1 MENKFSK
8 SINIIRDTESNFE
21 YIPTPNS
28 RMVVNQIVNDFKK
41 GIRSF
46 NIIGT
51 YGTGKSA
58 FLLALEQSLSGKKDY
73 FKANFN
79 SDSNFDFLKII
90 GSSNSII
97 NTFSDFLDLKNSDN
111 IQEEILSEI
120 FNRYHNFKK
129 SNKILFI
136 LVDEFGKFLEYASK
150 NDPDKELYFI
160 QQLAEF
166 CNNPKHNIVL
176 ITTVH
181 QSIDSYSY
189 SLNKNQQQEWKK
201 S

>member
-111 IQEEILSEI
+111 IQEEILSE
-120 FNRYHNFKK
+120 FQYRDF
-129 SNKILFI
+129 
-136 LVDEFGKFLEYASK
+136 
-150 NDPDKELYFI
+150 
-160 QQLAEF
+160 
-166 CNNPKHNIVL
+166 
-176 ITTVH
+176 
-181 QSIDSYSY
+181 YSY
-189 SLNKNQQQEWKK
+189 L
-201 S
+201 

>member
-1 MENKFSK
+1 
-8 SINIIRDTESNFE
+8 
-21 YIPTPNS
+21 
-28 RMVVNQIVNDFKK
+28 MVVNQIVNDFKK

-136 LVDEFGKFLEYASK
+136 LLMSLESFLNMLVK
-150 NDPDKELYFI
+150 MTQIK
-160 QQLAEF
+160 
-166 CNNPKHNIVL
+166 
-176 ITTVH
+176 
-181 QSIDSYSY
+181 SYILFNS
-189 SLNKNQQQEWKK
+189 
-201 S
+201 